1 MKSLP
6 WVAVDLIELVI
17 LIFLYSNITS
27 NGKDLSRKLLRY
39 LLIAIMLYSIFDMG
53 MYQIQG
59 AVFPAARILNYAF
72 CMLFFLAISLVG
84 VLYLL
89 YCDCKVYNN
98 ASGIRKR
105 AVYYLIPS
113 AVNALA
119 VLSTPFTHMIFYIDE
134 QNMYTRGGFFWVML
148 LMASVYVLASY
159 LLLAVKGRTK
169 PALAP
174 KGADI
179 YLYLFQIP
187 LVVLAIV
194 QLMNYGLLLLGMG
207 FVISAFFLF
216 TNNVQSA
223 EDRLN
228 LSVRFRK
235 INNAQFAVIGF
246 IMAVGTFYMLE
257 NITDEVSRD
266 YAAYN
271 SSAIASVLETYL
283 NKEIGVLE
291 TAAHSKATIEWF
303 RDENNADK
311 KQAAYEELISTLRG
325 LYNKSLYIVANRS
338 GHEYAFE
345 GIFTF
350 DEFRPRAVFSR
361 ENPEDKWIFNL
372 MATPFEYNLNVDI
385 DKDLQRKRV
394 WLNHKVVKDG
404 ETVGIICSGM
414 ELSKIAGQ
422 AISRYDNKKT
432 RVLIIDENGV
442 IQMDSALLGDDGFL
456 IFGST
461 RMLGGEI
468 NNPEFQA
475 VVKAYLDN
483 INGYFQE
490 MTIKPMIVRLNSGRY
505 KYAAITPIGMTNWSV
520 VKFFDSSSLFAQTK
534 LLPPFAIM
542 AALFILFVLSS
553 NNLIQGLLFTPLGML
568 TGSLFCMKEDN
579 KQDIYGLERK
589 DEIGLL
595 SNTIQDLFIKGH
607 YDGLTGIYNRR
618 YLEITIQQIMAALTR
633 ARSKISIMMIDVD
646 FFKKFND
653 TYGHGEG
660 DECLKAVAVTLNSI
674 ATRNADF
681 VARYGG
687 EEFAVVLPGT
697 DEEGA
702 RIIAER
708 MLAGVRNLKIPHIK
722 NVEKIVT
729 ISIGVATGDYTHT
742 QNWADYQKKADEAL
756 YISKNNGRNRY
767 TLLSLT

>member
-1 MKSLP
+1 MKSFL
-6 WVAVDLIELVI
+6 WVAVDLIEFVI
-17 LIFLYSNITS
+17 LIFLYSNMTHA
-27 NGKDLSRKLLRY
+27 GKNLSRRLLRY
-39 LLIAIMLYSIFDMG
+39 LLIVIMLYSIFDLG
-53 MYQIQG
+53 MYLIQG
-59 AVFPAARILNYAF
+59 SVFRAARILNYAF
-72 CMLFFLAISLVG
+72 CMPFFLIIPLVG
-84 VLYLL
+84 AIYLL
-89 YCDCKVYNN
+89 FCDCKVYND

-105 AVYYLIPS
+105 AVFYLIPS
-113 AVNALA
+113 AINALA
-119 VLSTPFTHMIFYIDE
+119 VLSTPFTHLIFYIDE
-134 QNMYTRGGFFWVML
+134 QNMYKRGEFFWIML
-148 LMASVYVLASY
+148 LIAFGYVVASY

-169 PALAP
+169 LSLAP
-174 KGADI
+174 RGSDI

-187 LVVLAIV
+187 PIVLAVV
-194 QLMNYGLLLLGMG
+194 QLMNYGLLLLGIG
-207 FVISAFFLF
+207 FVISVFFLF

-223 EDRLN
+223 ENRLN

-246 IMAVGTFYMLE
+246 VMTVGTFYMID

-266 YAAYN
+266 YATYN

-291 TAAHSKATIEWF
+291 TAAHSKTMIEWF
-303 RDENNADK
+303 CDEDNADK
-311 KQAAYEELISTLRG
+311 KRAAYEELLSTLRG
-325 LYNKSLYIVANRS
+325 LYNNSLYIVANRS

-345 GIFTF
+345 GRFTF
-350 DEFRPRAVFSR
+350 DEFKQRAVFSR
-361 ENPEDKWIFNL
+361 ENPEDKWIFKL
-372 MATPFEYNLNVDI
+372 IATPFEYNLNVDI

-394 WLNHKVVKDG
+394 WLNHKVIKDG

-414 ELSKIAGQ
+414 ELSKIAER
-422 AISRYDNKKT
+422 AITQYDNKET
-432 RVLIIDENGV
+432 RVLIIDENGI

-461 RMLGGEI
+461 KMLGGEI
-468 NNPEFQA
+468 HNPEFQA
-475 VVKAYLDN
+475 VVKVHLDN

-490 MTIKPMIVRLNSGRY
+490 MTIKPDIIRLYSGRY

-534 LLPPFAIM
+534 LLLPFAIM

-553 NNLIQGLLFTPLGML
+553 NNLIQGLIFTPLGML
-568 TGSLFCMKEDN
+568 TGSLFHMKEDN
-579 KQDIYGLERK
+579 KQDIYGIERK

-618 YLEITIQQIMAALTR
+618 YLEITIRQVMGALAR
-633 ARSKISIMMIDVD
+633 AQSKMSFMMIDVD

-660 DECLKAVAVTLNSI
+660 DECLKAIARTLNNI
-674 ATRNADF
+674 VTRNADF

-702 RIIAER
+702 RHIAEK
-708 MLAGVRNLKIPHIK
+708 MLTAIRELNIPHKK
-722 NVEKIVT
+722 NTGKIVT
-729 ISIGVATGDYTHT
+729 ISIGIATGEHTHT

-756 YISKNNGRNRY
+756 YMSKNSGRNRY
-767 TLLSLT
+767 TLLSL

>member
-1 MKSLP
+1 MKSFL
-6 WVAVDLIELVI
+6 WVAVDLIEFVI
-17 LIFLYSNITS
+17 LIFLYSNMAHT
-27 NGKDLSRKLLRY
+27 GKNLIRKLLSY
-39 LLIAIMLYSIFDMG
+39 LLIAIMLYSIFDLG
-53 MYQIQG
+53 MYLIQG
-59 AVFPAARILNYAF
+59 SVFRAARILNYAF
-72 CMLFFLAISLVG
+72 CMPFFLIIPLVG
-84 VLYLL
+84 ALYLL
-89 YCDCKVYNN
+89 FCDCKVYND

-105 AVYYLIPS
+105 AVFYLIPS
-113 AVNALA
+113 AINALA
-119 VLSTPFTHMIFYIDE
+119 VLSTPFTHLIFYIDE
-134 QNMYTRGGFFWVML
+134 NNMYRRGGFFWIML
-148 LMASVYVLASY
+148 LIAFGYVVASY
-159 LLLAVKGRTK
+159 LLLAVKGREK
-169 PALAP
+169 LSLAP
-174 KGADI
+174 RGSDI

-187 LVVLAIV
+187 PIVLAVV

-216 TNNVQSA
+216 TNNIQSA
-223 EDRLN
+223 ENRLN

-246 IMAVGTFYMLE
+246 IMTVGTLYLID

-291 TAAHSKATIEWF
+291 TAARSKTMIEWF
-303 RDENNADK
+303 CDEGSADK
-311 KQAAYEELISTLRG
+311 KRAAYEELLTTLRG
-325 LYNKSLYIVANRS
+325 LYNNSLYIVANRS

-345 GIFTF
+345 GRFTF
-350 DEFRPRAVFSR
+350 DEFKQRAVFSR
-361 ENPEDKWIFNL
+361 DNPEDKWIFKL
-372 MATPFEYNLNVDI
+372 IATPFEYNLNVDI

-394 WLNHKVVKDG
+394 WLNHKVIKDS

-414 ELSKIAGQ
+414 ELSKIAER
-422 AISRYDNKKT
+422 AISQYDNKKT

-442 IQMDSALLGDDGFL
+442 IQMDSALLGNDGFL

-461 RMLGGEI
+461 KMLGGEI
-468 NNPEFQA
+468 HNPEFQE
-475 VVKAYLDN
+475 VVKAHLDN

-490 MTIKPMIVRLNSGRY
+490 MTIKPDIVRLYSGRY

-534 LLPPFAIM
+534 LLAPFAIM

-553 NNLIQGLLFTPLGML
+553 NNLIQGLLFTPLNML
-568 TGSLFCMKEDN
+568 TGSLFLMKEDN
-579 KQDIYGLERK
+579 KQDIYGIERK

-618 YLEITIQQIMAALTR
+618 YLEITIRQVMGALAR
-633 ARSKISIMMIDVD
+633 AQSKMSFMMIDVD

-660 DECLKAVAVTLNSI
+660 DECLKAIAGTLNNI
-674 ATRNADF
+674 VTRNADF

-697 DEEGA
+697 DEKGA
-702 RIIAER
+702 RLIAEK
-708 MLAGVRNLKIPHIK
+708 MLTAIRDLNIPHK
-722 NVEKIVT
+722 RNAGKIVT
-729 ISIGVATGDYTHT
+729 ISIGIAAGDYTRT

-756 YISKNNGRNRY
+756 YMSKNSGRNRY
-767 TLLSLT
+767 TLLSL